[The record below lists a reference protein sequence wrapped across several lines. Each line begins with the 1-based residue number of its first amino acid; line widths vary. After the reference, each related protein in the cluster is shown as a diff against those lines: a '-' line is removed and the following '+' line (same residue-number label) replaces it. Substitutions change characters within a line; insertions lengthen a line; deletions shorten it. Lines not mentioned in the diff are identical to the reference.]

1 MKIIIVVFFT
11 LFTSFNSFSANIRVI
26 DLNYLIE
33 NHNDFLNLISKIE
46 EDQKF
51 HKSIFSNIEKDLEK
65 EQKRI
70 NELKMILDSLELEK
84 IIDKYNKDL
93 NNFNLKINNFN
104 IHYESQIINLKNQIL
119 EKILEILKKYSLD
132 NEIELILDSNSY
144 ILSSNNIN
152 ITSIIKDNLKEI
164 KFDISFEKYK

>member
-1 MKIIIVVFFT
+1 MKIIIVVFFI
-11 LFTSFNSFSANIRVI
+11 LFTPFNSFAANIRVI

-51 HKSIFSNIEKDLEK
+51 HKNIFSNIEKDLEK

-84 IIDKYNKDL
+84 LIDKYNKDL

-164 KFDISFEKYK
+164 NFDTSFEKYK